1 MGVAAKSLR
10 LRCLRVSLPI
20 AGAIVDV
27 DLPCCG
33 RSVDLGPLSAA
44 PLREPFKLR
53 LSFAR
58 VLTDRDA
65 KCQGVGKIMKKE
77 PFLAWHGRLQTRY
90 QSAEQ
95 LRRASPTD
103 SLERDPTP
111 RFGESH
117 QKSGTSGP
125 DTRLAKPLQGRPNSP
140 QLASKLTKA
149 SRTEDP
155 EGTRVPAGRSP

>member
-1 MGVAAKSLR
+1 
-10 LRCLRVSLPI
+10 
-20 AGAIVDV
+20 
-27 DLPCCG
+27 
-33 RSVDLGPLSAA
+33 
-44 PLREPFKLR
+44 
-53 LSFAR
+53 
-58 VLTDRDA
+58 
-65 KCQGVGKIMKKE
+65 
-77 PFLAWHGRLQTRY
+77 LQTRY

-140 QLASKLTKA
+140 QLATPRVHFALPRSSNVLGQHCYFVLHSTGKPYWIANCLENKNSKERFPNGPSNELFRRFSKT
-149 SRTEDP
+149 S
-155 EGTRVPAGRSP
+155 

>member
-27 DLPCCG
+27 VGGSLGG
-33 RSVDLGPLSAA
+33 RSTLPDPGVQPHVLRPAGPPLLR
-44 PLREPFKLR
+44 PLRGPRSSLR
-53 LSFAR
+53 CAPPRTFQTS
-58 VLTDRDA
+58 
-65 KCQGVGKIMKKE
+65 
-77 PFLAWHGRLQTRY
+77 LQTRY